1 MDDRV
6 IKFVDDVDVSRADVA
21 DRAYCRAII
30 KGILQFE
37 NPMPKVQVDL
47 YSTPDHYNISIKGWA
62 QSLNGDKMYDTF
74 SPRSK
79 SRAPLYDPILSWSIE
94 PTTDEGVPVLLF
106 RVRKSS
112 FGKMKKR

>member
-21 DRAYCRAII
+21 DRAFCRAII

-47 YSTPDHYNISIKGWA
+47 YPTPDHYNISIKGWN
-62 QSLNGDKMYDTF
+62 QSLSVDKLYDTF

-79 SRAPLYDPILSWSIE
+79 NRAPLYVPILSVSVE
-94 PTTDEGVPVLLF
+94 PTNDEGVPVVLF

>member
-1 MDDRV
+1 MEDRE
-6 IKFVDDVDVSRADVA
+6 IKIADGLVDVSRADVS

-37 NPMPKVQVDL
+37 HPMPKLQIDFFP
-47 YSTPDHYNISIKGWA
+47 TPDHYNIAFKGWN
-62 QSLNGDKMYDTF
+62 QSLDIDKLYDTF
-74 SPRSK
+74 RGK
-79 SRAPLYDPILSWSIE
+79 SRSQLYDHVLSVSVE
-94 PTTDEGVPVLLF
+94 PTNDEGVPVLLF